1 MKNQAKKLTPEM
13 IEKFDQDFLKDKS
26 ALLAGRSIA
35 KNGFLASSEDPS
47 ASSRNNMTFSI
58 EVPTGKVTNQRHSG
72 RCWLFAMLNTLRQEK
87 HHVKDFEFSQNYSFF
102 WDRLGRANLFLQRA
116 IESADKDIDDRYVMS
131 YLSYTMDDGGEW
143 DNAAALVETYG
154 VVPSYVMPDTHN
166 TMNTHEFDQINA
178 SLQSPELSYRP
189 I

>member
-58 EVPTGKVTNQRHSG
+58 EVADVG
-72 RCWLFAMLNTLRQEK
+72 
-87 HHVKDFEFSQNYSFF
+87 
-102 WDRLGRANLFLQRA
+102 FLQCLILYA
-116 IESADKDIDDRYVMS
+116 KNFPKNIM
-131 YLSYTMDDGGEW
+131 
-143 DNAAALVETYG
+143 
-154 VVPSYVMPDTHN
+154 
-166 TMNTHEFDQINA
+166 
-178 SLQSPELSYRP
+178 
-189 I
+189 